1 MVARCSAPPGLQS
14 GANALRLPLDSF
26 RPTFIGAEGDTPNK
40 IWAATLQAI
49 PPIGTPLAYFGHQGL
64 PVPMLSRT
72 GGGGVDTFL
81 IHPHLPTNLGTL
93 LCHPPPFPH
102 ARLPYRGLVPPGGGL
117 HPVGPPPS
125 TGLAALGILDSAL
138 HAFVLA
144 LQVVVAARVGAAVPS
159 PYPSDLTGKVAVISL
174 LRL

>member
-40 IWAATLQAI
+40 IWAAALQAI

-72 GGGGVDTFL
+72 GGGGGH
-81 IHPHLPTNLGTL
+81 IP
-93 LCHPPPFPH
+93 HPPPPPYQL
-102 ARLPYRGLVPPGGGL
+102 RYPPLSLPPLPPCKASLQGVGPTGGRVTSGGSAPVHGPRGLRYFGFRSPRL
-117 HPVGPPPS
+117 RIGPAS
-125 TGLAALGILDSAL
+125 RGSSQGRRGSAL
-138 HAFVLA
+138 PLPV
-144 LQVVVAARVGAAVPS
+144 
-159 PYPSDLTGKVAVISL
+159 
-174 LRL
+174 